1 MAVSRTRRVLWL
13 GLVAALT
20 AAALAGGGSTAS
32 AAPVPFSSVVPAPAS
47 AVPASGVT
55 FTLGSGVAISADVAA
70 IGEQLAT
77 TLRRSTG
84 YTIPVHSPPSGTD
97 GVRLLLT
104 GAPDSVGDQGYQ
116 LDVTAS
122 GVVVRARQAAGLFAG
137 VQTLLQLL
145 PPAAQGA
152 TTAAGPWVLAGG
164 RITDRP
170 RFGHRGAMLDVAR
183 HFFTVTQVE
192 RYVDQLARYK
202 VNTLHLHLADDQGW
216 RIVINGW
223 ERLATY
229 GGSTQTGGGPGGY
242 YTQADYAAIVA
253 YAQARY
259 ITVVPEIDMP
269 GHTNAALASYAE
281 LNCDGKARPLYT
293 GTDVGF
299 STLCTSK
306 EITYTFLDAVLGQ
319 LAALTPGQYLHIGG
333 DEAASTKPADYKTFM
348 NRVQQLTAS
357 HGKSAV
363 AWHEVVNAT
372 PAAGTVAQFWDT
384 TTSNSAVATATK
396 NGTKLVLSPANHAYL
411 DMKYTSSS
419 PIGQD
424 WAGLVEVEKA
434 YDWNPGAYL
443 SGVAESAVSGV
454 EAPLW
459 TETVKTSADVEY
471 LAFPRLAAIA
481 ELGWSPQSTHDW
493 TAFSKRLAAQGP
505 LWKLLGLKY
514 YKSPQVPWPAGS

>member
-1 MAVSRTRRVLWL
+1 
-13 GLVAALT
+13 
-20 AAALAGGGSTAS
+20 
-32 AAPVPFSSVVPAPAS
+32 
-47 AVPASGVT
+47 
-55 FTLGSGVAISADVAA
+55 
-70 IGEQLAT
+70 
-77 TLRRSTG
+77 
-84 YTIPVHSPPSGTD
+84 
-97 GVRLLLT
+97 
-104 GAPDSVGDQGYQ
+104 
-116 LDVTAS
+116 
-122 GVVVRARQAAGLFAG
+122 
-137 VQTLLQLL
+137 
-145 PPAAQGA
+145 
-152 TTAAGPWVLAGG
+152 
-164 RITDRP
+164 
-170 RFGHRGAMLDVAR
+170 MLDVAR
-183 HFFTVTQVE
+183 HFFTVAQVE

-229 GGSTQTGGGPGGY
+229 GGSTQVGGGPGGY

-259 ITVVPEIDMP
+259 ITVVPEIDLP

-299 STLCTSK
+299 SSLCTSK

-319 LAALTPGQYLHIGG
+319 LAALTPGKYLHLGG
-333 DEAASTKPADYKTFM
+333 DEAQSTKPADYKAFM
-348 NRVQQLTAS
+348 NRVQQIAAA
-357 HGKSAV
+357 HGKSAL

-384 TTSNSAVATATK
+384 TTSNSAVATAAR

-424 WAGLVEVEKA
+424 WAGLVEVKKA

-459 TETVKTSADVEY
+459 TETVTTSADIEY

-481 ELGWSPQSTHDW
+481 ELGWSPPSTHDW
-493 TAFSKRLAAQGP
+493 TAFSKRLATQGP
-505 LWKLLGLKY
+505 LWKLLGIRY
-514 YKSPQVPWPAGS
+514 YKSPQVTWPAGA